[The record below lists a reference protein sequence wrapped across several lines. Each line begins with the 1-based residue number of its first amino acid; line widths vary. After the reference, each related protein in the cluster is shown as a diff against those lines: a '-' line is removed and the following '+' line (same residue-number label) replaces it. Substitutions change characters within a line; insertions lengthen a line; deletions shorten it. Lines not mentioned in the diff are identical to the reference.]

1 MARLYIGWDLITDIS
16 ITDVAIDIRP
26 SKQMTVYRTVTVL
39 MLMNIFYIKLF
50 SYLHVYVCL
59 PRAGV

>member
-1 MARLYIGWDLITDIS
+1 MAHLYIGWDLITDVS

-26 SKQMTVYRTVTVL
+26 SKRMTVYRTVTVL

-50 SYLHVYVCL
+50 GYLRVYVCL
-59 PRAGV
+59 SRAGV